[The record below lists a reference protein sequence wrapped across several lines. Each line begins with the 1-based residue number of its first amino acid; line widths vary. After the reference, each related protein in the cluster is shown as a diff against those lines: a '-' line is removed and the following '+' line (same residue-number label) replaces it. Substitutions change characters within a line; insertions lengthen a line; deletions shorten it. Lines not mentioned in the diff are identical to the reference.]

1 MAIDRFI
8 KKCDD
13 SVIQECVEKTD
24 AANYAIE
31 NMQEGRPY
39 TIDKTILDENIYIW
53 SQSFIDRVIKSLSTT
68 VVQNFSKKEKDLFDR
83 YRNFLI
89 YNVVDVVDEDVQK
102 LDEYLG
108 NL

>member
-53 SQSFIDRVIKSLSTT
+53 SQRFIDRVLLSISTT
-68 VVQNFSKKEKDLFDR
+68 IVQNFSNKEKDL
-83 YRNFLI
+83 LI
-89 YNVVDVVDEDVQK
+89 NLHKPHPSDILKVYLIKQIQNK
-102 LDEYLG
+102 LKEII
-108 NL
+108 